1 MKDKIKIWHLLF
13 LFWIVIII
21 FRFELVVDSF
31 LLLINFLVLLI
42 TDFNMAI
49 QSLDFSFFDV
59 MISLV
64 LFISIPV
71 ILFFKRKRTK
81 WFYTPM
87 NFSILILS
95 LLVFAFIFAPLITDE
110 NPDFQKDLKVT
121 KLLPPFASV
130 KVIHLKNKNNLP
142 SGSFTQLKSKV
153 IKPSF
158 DESVIFANSV
168 KIKSDKIVYYQKI
181 AKKEM
186 SISAL
191 LQKNGK
197 PQISSRLYLF
207 GTDEFGRDIFTRLIY
222 GARIS
227 LLIGTGSVF
236 VSLLIGLTLGFFA
249 GFKSGWLD
257 VVLSRFTDLFLAF
270 PVIYLIVMILALFGN
285 TLLSVI
291 VVLGI
296 SGWMSLFK
304 IVKSEVV
311 AARQKD
317 YLITAEML
325 GLNKSKILFNEILP
339 VIFVPVLV
347 NIIFQF
353 SNVILAESALSYLG
367 LGSGSSYPSWGAMI
381 ESVQQY
387 IYKAW
392 WLIIFPGLTL
402 IFTLFS
408 ANDIGSKLKN
418 KLNPRTEI

>member
-1 MKDKIKIWHLLF
+1 MKDKLRIWHLLF
-13 LFWIVIII
+13 LFWIVLII
-21 FRFELVVDSF
+21 FRFEFIIDSF
-31 LLLINFLVLLI
+31 LLLINFMVLLI

-49 QSLDFSFFDV
+49 QSLDFSFIDV
-59 MISLV
+59 MISIV

-81 WFYTPM
+81 WFYTSM
-87 NFSILILS
+87 NFSTLILS
-95 LLVFAFIFAPLITDE
+95 LLVFAFIFAPLITNE

-130 KVIHLKNKNNLP
+130 KVIHLKNNNNLP

-181 AKKEM
+181 AKKEL
-186 SISAL
+186 SKSAL

-197 PQISSRLYLF
+197 PQISNRLYLF

-227 LLIGTGSVF
+227 LLIGTGSVL

-249 GFKSGWLD
+249 GFKSGWID

-270 PVIYLIVMILALFGN
+270 PVIYLIVLILALFGN

-381 ESVQQY
+381 ESGQQY

-408 ANDIGSKLKN
+408 ANDIGNKLKN
-418 KLNPRTEI
+418 KLNPRIET